1 MTAYKEVQTYY
12 RTASL
17 SDPTFLSSVSQF
29 LPSSTPQTL
38 SNHPGFLYYSSSLTQ
53 ASQLRLAHR
62 CLTEYC
68 SEPHDT
74 NIANVPPKPSE
85 TNLANAMFGHLLSPP
100 SIFSLHYYRLSKL
113 SWATM
118 GYLYDWTA
126 RSYTES
132 AKSPYPPALRDL
144 AHVYLPPSYSPQA
157 SIINYYT
164 PKSLMGG
171 HLDDL
176 ELTLTPPVLS
186 VSLGLPAIFLL
197 GGATKDVKPTSIL
210 VRPGDVMVMGGE
222 SRRAYHGVARVLEG
236 GGWGWGGVE
245 RGGDDVEFD
254 SGAAEIAQEEQEAVV
269 EYLKTHRVNVNIRQV
284 LPDGVET
291 IDELDRGS

>member
-126 RSYTES
+126 RSYIES
-132 AKSPYPPALRDL
+132 EPSSASRPRSRLL
-144 AHVYLPPSYSPQA
+144 ASFIFA
-157 SIINYYT
+157 SSFNHKLINYYT
-164 PKSLMGG
+164 IKSLMGG

-222 SRRAYHGVARVLEG
+222 SRRAYNGVA
-236 GGWGWGGVE
+236 GV
-245 RGGDDVEFD
+245 
-254 SGAAEIAQEEQEAVV
+254 
-269 EYLKTHRVNVNIRQV
+269 
-284 LPDGVET
+284 
-291 IDELDRGS
+291 